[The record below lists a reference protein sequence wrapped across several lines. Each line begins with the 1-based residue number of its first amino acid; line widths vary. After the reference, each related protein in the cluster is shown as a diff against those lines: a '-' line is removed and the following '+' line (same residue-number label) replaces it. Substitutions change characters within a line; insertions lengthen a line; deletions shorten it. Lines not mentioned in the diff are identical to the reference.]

1 MIIIGDKLISEDIF
15 TEKFCCDIA
24 ACVGTCCVEGDSGA
38 PLDYEEVEILEQ
50 NYPAAREYM
59 PEANIQA
66 VEQQGFAVKDTDNDL
81 VTPLYN
87 NAECAYSYQENGITF
102 CAYEKAFLEGR
113 TTWRKPISCHLYPI
127 RLAKVGIYTS
137 IKLHKWHVCR
147 PAFILGRKKGIP
159 AYKFLEEP
167 LVRRFGQEFYDEL
180 YQVAEAYLKGRK

>member
-1 MIIIGDKLISEDIF
+1 
-15 TEKFCCDIA
+15 
-24 ACVGTCCVEGDSGA
+24 
-38 PLDYEEVEILEQ
+38 
-50 NYPAAREYM
+50 
-59 PEANIQA
+59 
-66 VEQQGFAVKDTDNDL
+66 
-81 VTPLYN
+81 
-87 NAECAYSYQENGITF
+87 
-102 CAYEKAFLEGR
+102 GR

-180 YQVAEAYLKGRK
+180 CQVAEAYLKGRK

>member
-15 TEKFCCDIA
+15 NEKFCCDIA

-50 NYPAAREYM
+50 NYPIAREYM

-66 VEQQGFAVKDTDNDL
+66 VEQQGFAVKDADNDL

-87 NAECAYSYQENGITF
+87 NAECAYSYQKNGITF

-127 RLAKVGIYTS
+127 RLAKVGIYTA

-159 AYKFLEEP
+159 AYRFLEEP

-180 YQVAEAYLKGRK
+180 CQVVEAYLKGRK